1 MFASSPYSPSDAY
14 AKVGVETGV
23 MAASPHKLIL
33 MLIDGA
39 LLSIA
44 MAGQAIQEKKIA
56 LKGEEISRAI
66 EIIAN
71 GLKASLDKQAG
82 GELAERMDALYDYMC
97 QRLLQANLHSNP
109 AILDEVAGLLK
120 ELKGGWEEIAKD
132 PAVVSNSANPA

>member
-1 MFASSPYSPSDAY
+1 MFASPHSPIDAY

-132 PAVVSNSANPA
+132 PAVVSNSANSA

>member
-1 MFASSPYSPSDAY
+1 MFASPHSPSDAY
-14 AKVGVETGV
+14 AKIGVETGV

-39 LLSIA
+39 LLAIA
-44 MAGQAIQEKKIA
+44 MASQAIREKKIA
-56 LKGEEISRAI
+56 QKGEEISRAI

-132 PAVVSNSANPA
+132 PAVVSNSTNPA

>member
-1 MFASSPYSPSDAY
+1 MFASPHSPSDAY
-14 AKVGVETGV
+14 AKIGVETGV

-39 LLSIA
+39 LLAIA
-44 MAGQAIQEKKIA
+44 MASQAIREKKIA
-56 LKGEEISRAI
+56 QKGEEISRAI

-109 AILDEVAGLLK
+109 AILNEVAGLLK

-132 PAVVSNSANPA
+132 PAVVSNSTNPA

>member
-1 MFASSPYSPSDAY
+1 MFASPNSPSDAY
-14 AKVGVETGV
+14 VKVGVETGV

-39 LLSIA
+39 LLAIA
-44 MAGQAIQEKKIA
+44 MAGQAMREKKIA

-71 GLKASLDKQAG
+71 GLRASLDKQAG
-82 GELAERMDALYDYMC
+82 GDLAERLDALYDYMC

-132 PAVVSNSANPA
+132 PAVVSASGNQG

>member
-1 MFASSPYSPSDAY
+1 MFTSSQSPSDAY
-14 AKVGVETGV
+14 TLVGIETGV

-39 LLSIA
+39 LLALA
-44 MAGQAIQEKKIA
+44 MAGQAMQEKKVA

-97 QRLLQANLHSNP
+97 QRLLQANLHSNA

-120 ELKGGWEEIAKD
+120 ELRGGWEEIAKD
-132 PAVVSNSANPA
+132 PAVVSDSRKIA

>member
-1 MFASSPYSPSDAY
+1 MFNTGHSPSDSY
-14 AKVGVETGV
+14 KQVGVETGV

-44 MAGQAIQEKKIA
+44 MAGQAIREKKIA

-71 GLKASLDKQAG
+71 GLRASLDKQVG
-82 GELAERMDALYDYMC
+82 GSLAERLDALYDYMC
-97 QRLLQANLHSNP
+97 QRLLQANLHSNA

-132 PAVVSNSANPA
+132 PAVVSASTNPG